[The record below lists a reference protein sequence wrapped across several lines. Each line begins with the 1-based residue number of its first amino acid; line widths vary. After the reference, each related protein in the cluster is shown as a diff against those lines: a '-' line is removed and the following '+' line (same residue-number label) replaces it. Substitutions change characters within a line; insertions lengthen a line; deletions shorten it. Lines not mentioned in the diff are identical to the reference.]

1 MRQRSELLFRG
12 MDLIPAGTQAC
23 DATGFFRTKF
33 MLERERRRKTVP
45 AARVVYVVAGGR
57 KENAVW
63 TSNHNSAV
71 LLVVLTLMT
80 LVQTRLLFAR
90 DRAVD
95 QRILA
100 EVTGKL
106 GKEERFQNV
115 RIEVEDMTVRLRG
128 AVSLLE
134 DKRQAIQKAQTFRDV
149 RMVISHIKVKTERMP
164 DALLLDRLRERV
176 AQDQNDTIR
185 LQVKK
190 GGVTIRGT
198 VKDAAHRESILS
210 TVAGTSGV
218 VWMEDRLQI
227 DGNKRG
233 PTI

>member
-1 MRQRSELLFRG
+1 M
-12 MDLIPAGTQAC
+12 
-23 DATGFFRTKF
+23 
-33 MLERERRRKTVP
+33 P
-45 AARVVYVVAGGR
+45 AARVFYVVAGGR
-57 KENAVW
+57 KENDVW

-100 EVTGKL
+100 EVTGEL
-106 GKEERFQNV
+106 GKEDRI

-134 DKRQAIQKAQTFRDV
+134 DKRQAIQKSQTFRDV
-149 RMVISHIKVKTERMP
+149 RMVISHITVKTETIP
-164 DALLLDRLRERV
+164 DAVLLNRLRERV
-176 AQDQNDTIR
+176 TQGQNDTVK

-190 GGVTIRGT
+190 GGVTIPGT
-198 VKDAAHRESILS
+198 VRDDTHRESILS

-218 VWMEDRLQI
+218 VWMEDRLQM

>member
-1 MRQRSELLFRG
+1 
-12 MDLIPAGTQAC
+12 
-23 DATGFFRTKF
+23 
-33 MLERERRRKTVP
+33 VP
-45 AARVVYVVAGGR
+45 AARVVYVVTGGG

-63 TSNHNSAV
+63 TSNHKNAV

-80 LVQTRLLFAR
+80 LVQTRLLFVR

-100 EVTGKL
+100 EVAGEL

-134 DKRQAIQKAQTFRDV
+134 DKRQAIQKAQTSRDV
-149 RMVISHIKVKTERMP
+149 RMVISHITVKTERMP
-164 DALLLDRLRERV
+164 DALPRDRLRERV
-176 AQDQNDTIR
+176 TQDQNDTIR

-198 VKDAAHRESILS
+198 VRDDAHRESVLS
-210 TVAGTSGV
+210 TVAGTLGV
-218 VWMEDRLQI
+218 VWIEDRLQV

>member
-1 MRQRSELLFRG
+1 M
-12 MDLIPAGTQAC
+12 
-23 DATGFFRTKF
+23 
-33 MLERERRRKTVP
+33 
-45 AARVVYVVAGGR
+45 
-57 KENAVW
+57 W

-71 LLVVLTLMT
+71 LVVLTLMT
-80 LVQTRLLFAR
+80 LLHTRLLFAR

-100 EVTGKL
+100 QVTGEL
-106 GKEERFQNV
+106 GKEERFQNL

-134 DKRQAIQKAQTFRDV
+134 DKRQAMQKAHAIKDV
-149 RMVISHIKVKTERMP
+149 RMVISHIRVKTERMP

-185 LQVKK
+185 LKVKK

-198 VKDAAHRESILS
+198 VKDVAHRESILS

>member
-1 MRQRSELLFRG
+1 MLGREEDERPCRQ
-12 MDLIPAGTQAC
+12 PALST
-23 DATGFFRTKF
+23 
-33 MLERERRRKTVP
+33 LWP
-45 AARVVYVVAGGR
+45 ARR

-100 EVTGKL
+100 EVTGEL

-134 DKRQAIQKAQTFRDV
+134 DKRQAIQKAQKFRDV

-227 DGNKRG
+227 DGNKHG

>member
-1 MRQRSELLFRG
+1 
-12 MDLIPAGTQAC
+12 
-23 DATGFFRTKF
+23 
-33 MLERERRRKTVP
+33 
-45 AARVVYVVAGGR
+45 
-57 KENAVW
+57 VW

-71 LLVVLTLMT
+71 LVVLTLMT
-80 LVQTRLLFAR
+80 LLHTRLLFAR

-100 EVTGKL
+100 QVTGEL
-106 GKEERFQNV
+106 GKEERFQNI
-115 RIEVEDMTVRLRG
+115 RIEVEDMVVRLRG
-128 AVSLLE
+128 VVSLLE
-134 DKRQAIQKAQTFRDV
+134 DKRQAMQKAQAFKDV
-149 RMVISHIKVKTERMP
+149 RMVISHIKVKTARMP

-176 AQDQNDTIR
+176 AEHQNDTIR
-185 LQVKK
+185 LKVKK

-198 VKDAAHRESILS
+198 VKDVAHRESILS

>member
-1 MRQRSELLFRG
+1 M
-12 MDLIPAGTQAC
+12 
-23 DATGFFRTKF
+23 
-33 MLERERRRKTVP
+33 
-45 AARVVYVVAGGR
+45 
-57 KENAVW
+57 W
-63 TSNHNSAV
+63 TSHNSAV
-71 LLVVLTLMT
+71 LLVVLTLTT

-100 EVTGKL
+100 EVKGGL

-134 DKRQAIQKAQTFRDV
+134 DKRQAIQKVQKVRNV

-164 DALLLDRLRERV
+164 DALLLERLRERV

-198 VKDAAHRESILS
+198 VKDAAHRESVLS
-210 TVAGTSGV
+210 AVAATSGV
-218 VWMEDRLQI
+218 LWMEDRLQI
-227 DGNKRG
+227 DGNKQG

>member
-1 MRQRSELLFRG
+1 M
-12 MDLIPAGTQAC
+12 
-23 DATGFFRTKF
+23 
-33 MLERERRRKTVP
+33 KTVP
-45 AARVVYVVAGGR
+45 AARVVQSWPAEER
-57 KENAVW
+57 KIDVW

-80 LVQTRLLFAR
+80 FVQTRLFAR

-95 QRILA
+95 QRILTGVTA
-100 EVTGKL
+100 EL

-134 DKRQAIQKAQTFRDV
+134 DKRQAIQRAQTSRDV

-190 GGVTIRGT
+190 RGVTIRGT

-218 VWMEDRLQI
+218 VWMEDRLLI

>member
-1 MRQRSELLFRG
+1 M
-12 MDLIPAGTQAC
+12 
-23 DATGFFRTKF
+23 
-33 MLERERRRKTVP
+33 
-45 AARVVYVVAGGR
+45 
-57 KENAVW
+57 W

-90 DRAVD
+90 DRAID

-100 EVTGKL
+100 EVRGEL
-106 GKEERFQNV
+106 GKEEHFQNV
-115 RIEVEDMTVRLRG
+115 RIEVEDMVDRLRG
-128 AVSLLE
+128 SVSLLLQ
-134 DKRQAIQKAQTFRDV
+134 DKRQATQKAQTFRDV
-149 RMVISHIKVKTERMP
+149 RMVISHLKVKTERVP

-176 AQDQNDTIR
+176 AEDQNDTIR

>member
-1 MRQRSELLFRG
+1 M
-12 MDLIPAGTQAC
+12 
-23 DATGFFRTKF
+23 
-33 MLERERRRKTVP
+33 
-45 AARVVYVVAGGR
+45 
-57 KENAVW
+57 W

-100 EVTGKL
+100 EVTGEL

-134 DKRQAIQKAQTFRDV
+134 DKRQAIQKAHTLRDV
-149 RMVISHIKVKTERMP
+149 RIVISHLKVKTERMP

-176 AQDQNDTIR
+176 AQDQNDPIR

-198 VKDAAHRESILS
+198 VKDALHRESILS

-218 VWMEDRLQI
+218 VWMEDRLQR

>member
-1 MRQRSELLFRG
+1 
-12 MDLIPAGTQAC
+12 
-23 DATGFFRTKF
+23 
-33 MLERERRRKTVP
+33 
-45 AARVVYVVAGGR
+45 
-57 KENAVW
+57 VW
-63 TSNHNSAV
+63 TSNHKNAV

-80 LVQTRLLFAR
+80 LVQTRLLFVR

-100 EVTGKL
+100 EVAGEL

-115 RIEVEDMTVRLRG
+115 RIEIEDMTVRLRG

-134 DKRQAIQKAQTFRDV
+134 DKRQAIQKAQTSRDV
-149 RMVISHIKVKTERMP
+149 RMVISHITVKTERMP
-164 DALLLDRLRERV
+164 DALPRDRLRERV
-176 AQDQNDTIR
+176 TQDQNDTIR

-198 VKDAAHRESILS
+198 VRDDAHRESVLS
-210 TVAGTSGV
+210 TVAGTLGV
-218 VWMEDRLQI
+218 VWIEDRLQV

>member
-1 MRQRSELLFRG
+1 M
-12 MDLIPAGTQAC
+12 
-23 DATGFFRTKF
+23 
-33 MLERERRRKTVP
+33 
-45 AARVVYVVAGGR
+45 
-57 KENAVW
+57 W

-71 LLVVLTLMT
+71 LLLVLTLMT
-80 LVQTRLLFAR
+80 LVQTRPLFAK

-100 EVTGKL
+100 EVTEEL
-106 GKEERFQNV
+106 GNEERFQNV
-115 RIEVEDMTVRLRG
+115 RIEVEDMVVRLRG

-134 DKRQAIQKAQTFRDV
+134 DKRQAIQKAQTVRDV
-149 RMVISHIKVKTERMP
+149 RMVISHLKVKTERVP

-176 AQDQNDTIR
+176 AEDQNSAIR

-233 PTI
+233 PTIVIDK